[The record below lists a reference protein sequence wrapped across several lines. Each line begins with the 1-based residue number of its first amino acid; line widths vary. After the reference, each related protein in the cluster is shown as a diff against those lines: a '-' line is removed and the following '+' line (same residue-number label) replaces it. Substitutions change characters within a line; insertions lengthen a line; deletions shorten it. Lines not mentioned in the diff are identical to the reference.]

1 MLNEGTLV
9 LEGVTLAEEVQLV
22 VQVLV
27 DLSGGAVLDQK
38 AAEDTE
44 TAHPE
49 DLAVFRVSNYSM
61 CVCSPHGGRVES
73 LRSRAVAGPV
83 VHTWAYGRPWY
94 PSSYRNHGGDQF
106 VERRSAPGRGHASA
120 W

>member
-22 VQVLV
+22 VEVLV

-44 TAHPE
+44 TAHPQ

-73 LRSRAVAGPV
+73 LKSRAVAGPV

-94 PSSYRNHGGDQF
+94 PFSYRNHGGDRGG
-106 VERRSAPGRGHASA
+106 ERRSAHGRGSASA

>member
-9 LEGVTLAEEVQLV
+9 LEGVTLGEKVQLV
-22 VQVLV
+22 VEVLV

-94 PSSYRNHGGDQF
+94 PSSYRNHGDDQGDG
-106 VERRSAPGRGHASA
+106 RRSAHGHGCASA

>member
-94 PSSYRNHGGDQF
+94 PSSYRNHGDGRCDG
-106 VERRSAPGRGHASA
+106 RRSAHARGRASA